1 MSLGRN
7 PKVRRNVESSVCQS
21 KALWM
26 HPYSCHDIGIT
37 LTAEASP
44 EVDQDVLL
52 FRTALVSVATL
63 YRMKADATICISRSL
78 LKFIYWLQCNT
89 IAVKMYL
96 VLQ

>member
-1 MSLGRN
+1 MINLIIIWGGAIKNVLSLNR
-7 PKVRRNVESSVCQS
+7 K
-21 KALWM
+21 
-26 HPYSCHDIGIT
+26 CHDIGIT